1 MAANILIVDDDLTI
15 RKVLRTLLERA
26 GYQIE
31 EAVNGEE
38 ALLWCRRTPFDLITM
53 DMSMGKIDG
62 VDTIAILQNEI
73 NTPIVVI
80 SAHLNREIR
89 QELSRRKIKYFL
101 PKPFTQSA
109 VIETIH
115 SALTQS

>member
-1 MAANILIVDDDLTI
+1 MAANILIVDDDLNI
-15 RKVLRTLLERA
+15 RRVLRVLLERA
-26 GYQIE
+26 GYRIE
-31 EAVNGEE
+31 EAANGEE
-38 ALLWCRRTPFDLITM
+38 ALLWCRRIPFDLITM

-73 NTPIVVI
+73 HTPIVVI

-89 QELSRRKIKYFL
+89 QELSHRKIKHLL
-101 PKPFTQSA
+101 PKPFTQAA
-109 VIETIH
+109 VLETIH